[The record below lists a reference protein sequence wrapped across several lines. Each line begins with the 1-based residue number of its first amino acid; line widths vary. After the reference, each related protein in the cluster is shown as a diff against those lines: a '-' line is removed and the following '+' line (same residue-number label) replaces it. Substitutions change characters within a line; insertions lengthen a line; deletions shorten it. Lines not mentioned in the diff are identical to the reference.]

1 MKYVEK
7 LPNSDQKRYE
17 KMIRKLD
24 PEINLN
30 SVVVRVPNTS
40 ELEHEYEDAL
50 SSAPN
55 NFERR
60 KIEMEFQLKKIV
72 WQKLG
77 QIQFGT
83 NSLGFENPI
92 YFETVPHAS
101 PKGTIIE
108 GTLNTVVNKTTAFPV
123 FIGRIFDK
131 GRGYFL
137 YFVSRGVG
145 LKEDLFEGVFN
156 QVKYRNGE
164 FSVAQLIS
172 ELKFNLGPK
181 FIEMEACQA
190 YEEPFKNELMETII
204 MDEKVVNYLAAFH
217 YLSEKQ
223 FEPIDLPKNILR
235 FGFIKTECVGC
246 ILPTPENN
254 ILIQFGDFNVITKSP
269 LFLLLKRVVS
279 IMHTFTYM

>member
-1 MKYVEK
+1 MKYIEK
-7 LPNSDQKRYE
+7 IPNSDQKRYE

-30 SVVVRVPNTS
+30 SIIVRVPDTS
-40 ELEHEYEDAL
+40 ELEHKHADAL

-60 KIEMEFQLKKIV
+60 KIEMEFQLQKIV

-77 QIQFGT
+77 QVQFGT

-92 YFETVPHAS
+92 YFETVPHAT

-108 GTLNTVVNKTTAFPV
+108 GTINTVVNKPVAFPV
-123 FIGRIFDK
+123 FVGRIFDS

-145 LKEDLFEGVFN
+145 LKQDLFEGVFD
-156 QVKYRNGE
+156 QVKYRNGD
-164 FSVAQLIS
+164 FSVGQLIS
-172 ELKFNLGPK
+172 ELKVNLGPK

-190 YEEPFKNELMETII
+190 HEEPFKNELMETII
-204 MDEKVVNYLAAFH
+204 GDEKVVNYLANFH
-217 YLSEKQ
+217 YLSENQ
-223 FEPIDLPKNILR
+223 FEPVDLPKNILR
-235 FGFIKTECVGC
+235 FGPIKTECVGC

-254 ILIQFGDFNVITKSP
+254 MIIQFGDFNVITKSP
-269 LFLLLKRVVS
+269 LFPLLKRIMS
-279 IMHTFTYM
+279 IIHTFTFM